1 MISAAPTP
9 AKIRRS
15 MSWQMSPGGRLVA
28 VDLGSLGSPDYTL
41 RTSVIGPA
49 GGRPVE
55 SLTGRRGFD
64 GAAVAGCGWISSA
77 RSVRIFHDAFAF

>member
-1 MISAAPTP
+1 MRNQRAARIVMPLERTPHGPAYHVGQLNEVPISL
-9 AKIRRS
+9 
-15 MSWQMSPGGRLVA
+15 LVPPL
-28 VDLGSLGSPDYTL
+28 V
-41 RTSVIGPA
+41 PA

-64 GAAVAGCGWISSA
+64 GAAVVGCGWISSA